1 VSTTRFPEVGRN
13 IELASAAVAI
23 PNRQGSATTKAGEDS
38 PHIVR
43 LWRDTV
49 RVEQMARLRSLE
61 LQPGDEYGQ
70 RAWEM
75 AFEQWRNLPDN
86 ARIDLP
92 SPRVFGR
99 ILGMFRTGA
108 TLKTGKLLRLEIS
121 AQELAELVGYSKA
134 TVEAALRWLGS
145 GPIDY
150 QGAQLARGL
159 GLIHRSRR
167 TAWGYLEGMFRR
179 VYRTSRSVLTHFGRL
194 LLGLGPRDE
203 ERKREQ
209 RKQAR
214 AGRKAQ
220 PTPSIEQASEP
231 PRRREQEHVEGQG
244 TDDPPASN
252 TPANEDVGKQWLE
265 KINNALGRA

>member
-1 VSTTRFPEVGRN
+1 MASIAAIAGQGAPKSTSDGAPPR
-13 IELASAAVAI
+13 L
-23 PNRQGSATTKAGEDS
+23 
-38 PHIVR
+38 VR
-43 LWRDTV
+43 LWRDNV

-70 RAWEM
+70 RAWEL
-75 AFEQWRNLPDN
+75 AHQQWRNLPDN
-86 ARIDLP
+86 TRIDLP

-220 PTPSIEQASEP
+220 PTPSVEQASEP

-244 TDDPPASN
+244 TDDPPEPNKSTDA
-252 TPANEDVGKQWLE
+252 PANEDVGKQWLK
-265 KINNALGRA
+265 KISTALGRA